1 MQIRNRVQIIKKYV
15 NHKKNE
21 MNIRSLLKLSLEE
34 KINDAENEDQSLV
47 ARTVVGWTDE
57 RQQQT
62 KGCIFSL

>member
-1 MQIRNRVQIIKKYV
+1 MQIRNRVQIKKKYV

-47 ARTVVGWTDE
+47 ARTVVG
-57 RQQQT
+57 
-62 KGCIFSL
+62 